1 MKTTCIVP
9 DSLNL
14 SVEEL
19 GAATGE
25 PAERLQKLRSLGL
38 IRPDAGE
45 RFAPE
50 DIERVRLIQFLERRQ
65 IPLKRIAHGERD
77 EAILSTV
84 VDFLYPRGIGR
95 RYSFAQAVDIVG
107 LDAEVAR
114 RLRDASSSSDEPMN
128 EHDVRMLEEAR
139 VALDAGFP
147 EAALLQLVR
156 VYAETLGRVA
166 EAEVRLFHF
175 YVHEGLKATGLAGHG
190 LLEGAK
196 AVRNHM
202 LPVVEPMI
210 RYFHHRGLA
219 RSLRDDMLLHLTAN
233 RARRAHG
240 DPPTQLQLAIVFL
253 DVSSYTPITE
263 VMGDAVAARIIVRLS
278 ELVRETTLRFDG
290 RVVDRIGDAFFL
302 AFPESRSALMCALEI
317 ERRTAAEPQFP
328 ALRGAVHWGDAVYQE
343 GGYVGGSLNIAS
355 RVATEAKPHQILV
368 TAAAH
373 RELSGL
379 SGVRFTLLGKRRLKG
394 LAEELEVFQVCSD
407 DPAGWERKRDP
418 VCGMEMAPAGIA
430 ARLMVGGREVVFC
443 CEKCRRAYLEALP
456 TRATRLGQIDFE
468 AEHL

>member
-9 DSLNL
+9 DSPYL

-19 GAATGE
+19 SAATGE
-25 PAERLQKLRSLGL
+25 PAERLQELRSLGL

-50 DIERVRLIQFLERRQ
+50 DIERVRLVQFLERRQ
-65 IPLKRIAHGERD
+65 IPLETIARGERD
-77 EAILSTV
+77 EAVLTSV

-95 RYSFAQAVDIVG
+95 RYSLAQAVDIVG
-107 LDAEVAR
+107 LDADIAR
-114 RLRDASSSSDEPMN
+114 RVRDASASSDEPMN
-128 EHDVRMLEEAR
+128 ERDVRMLEEAK

-190 LLEGAK
+190 LLEGTK

-233 RARRAHG
+233 RARRADG

-253 DVSSYTPITE
+253 DISSYTPITE

-278 ELVRETTLRFDG
+278 ELVRETTMRFDG
-290 RVVDRIGDAFFL
+290 RVVDRIGDAFL
-302 AFPESRSALMCALEI
+302 LVFPEPRSALMCALEI

-328 ALRGAVHWGDAVYQE
+328 ALRGALHWGDLVYQE

-368 TAAAH
+368 TAAA
-373 RELSGL
+373 RGEVLGL
-379 SGVRFTLLGKRRLKG
+379 SGVRFTALGRRQFKG
-394 LAEELEVFQVCSD
+394 LVEELELFEVRSD
-407 DPAGWERKRDP
+407 DVPGAERARDP
-418 VCGMEMAPAGIA
+418 VCGMETGPTEAA
-430 ARLMVGGREVVFC
+430 ARLVVDGREATFC
-443 CEKCRRAYLEALP
+443 SEKCLRVYLEAP
-456 TRATRLGQIDFE
+456 HRYWT
-468 AEHL
+468 

>member
-9 DSLNL
+9 DSPYL

-19 GAATGE
+19 SAATGE
-25 PAERLQKLRSLGL
+25 PAERLQELRSLGL

-50 DIERVRLIQFLERRQ
+50 DIERVRLVQFLERRQ
-65 IPLKRIAHGERD
+65 IPFETIARGERD
-77 EAILSTV
+77 EAVLTSV

-95 RYSFAQAVDIVG
+95 RYSLAQAVDIVG
-107 LDAEVAR
+107 LDADIAR
-114 RLRDASSSSDEPMN
+114 RVRDASASSDEPMN
-128 EHDVRMLEEAR
+128 ERDVRMLEEAK

-147 EAALLQLVR
+147 EAALLRLVR

-190 LLEGAK
+190 LLEGTK

-233 RARRAHG
+233 RARRADG

-253 DVSSYTPITE
+253 DISSYTPITE

-278 ELVRETTLRFDG
+278 ELVRETTMRFDG
-290 RVVDRIGDAFFL
+290 RVVDRIGDAFL
-302 AFPESRSALMCALEI
+302 LVFPEPRSALMCALEI

-328 ALRGAVHWGDAVYQE
+328 ALRGALHWGDLVYQE

-368 TAAAH
+368 TAAA
-373 RELSGL
+373 RGEVLGL
-379 SGVRFTLLGKRRLKG
+379 SGVRFTALGRRQFKG
-394 LAEELEVFQVCSD
+394 LVKELELFEVRSD
-407 DPAGWERKRDP
+407 DVPGAERARDP
-418 VCGMEMAPAGIA
+418 VCGMETGPTEAA
-430 ARLMVGGREVVFC
+430 ARLVVDGREATFC
-443 CEKCRRAYLEALP
+443 SEKCLRVYLEAP
-456 TRATRLGQIDFE
+456 HRYWT
-468 AEHL
+468 

>member
-1 MKTTCIVP
+1 METTCIVP

-38 IRPDAGE
+38 IRPGAGE

-50 DIERVRLIQFLERRQ
+50 DIERVRLVQFLERRQ
-65 IPLKRIAHGERD
+65 IPLETIAHGERD
-77 EAILSTV
+77 EAILTTV

-95 RYSFAQAVDIVG
+95 RYSLAQAVDIVG

-114 RLRDASSSSDEPMN
+114 HLRDASASSDEPMN
-128 EHDVRMLEEAR
+128 EHDVRMLEEAK

-147 EAALLQLVR
+147 KAALLQLVR

-233 RARRAHG
+233 RVRRAHG

-263 VMGDAVAARIIVRLS
+263 IMGDAEAARILERLS
-278 ELVRETTLRFDG
+278 ELVRETTIRFDG
-290 RVVDRIGDAFFL
+290 RIVDRVGDAFL
-302 AFPESRSALMCALEI
+302 LIFPEPRAALLCALEI
-317 ERRTAAEPQFP
+317 ESRTAAEPQFP

-368 TAAAH
+368 TAAVH
-373 RELSGL
+373 GEVGGL
-379 SGVRFTLLGKRRLKG
+379 SGVTVTPLGTRQLKG
-394 LAEELEVFQVCSD
+394 LADELELFEVCSD
-407 DPAGWERKRDP
+407 GAAGSDRARDP
-418 VCGMEMAPAGIA
+418 ICGMEMALTNIA
-430 ARLMVGGREVVFC
+430 
-443 CEKCRRAYLEALP
+443 
-456 TRATRLGQIDFE
+456 T
-468 AEHL
+468 